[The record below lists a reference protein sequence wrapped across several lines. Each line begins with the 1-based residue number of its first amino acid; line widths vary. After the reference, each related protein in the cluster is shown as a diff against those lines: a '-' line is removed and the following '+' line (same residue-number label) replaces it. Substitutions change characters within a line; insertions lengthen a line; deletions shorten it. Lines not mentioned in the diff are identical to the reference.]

1 LLCQPN
7 RQCLRSRHRPSQPAR
22 SFLRC
27 PAKFRQKARPPHPLP
42 RRRRLALLSQPVLP
56 LTERRR
62 LNRPLIL
69 CATARLAQTLRSAAP
84 VGAQVWQTP
93 PTLTLAQWLAQLAD
107 EALLGGLASLPQA
120 LDPFAERLLWEQVI
134 GAAMTAG
141 DSPLFDIQGMAAS
154 AGEAHALMRQWN
166 LSVVELD
173 CSAETQLFL
182 GWQSEF
188 LRRCQAGQWIDLLG
202 QQLAVIGLIECGQ
215 LPIPS
220 EIQFAGFD
228 RDSPFESRLKNA
240 LRQRGSVVSDLPTG
254 LSAASDQ
261 VQVLAYSDLQTE
273 CEALAEWVA
282 NKLAADPAQRLGVVV
297 PDLAGARDRL
307 AFALEDRLHPALIR
321 PAAAEV
327 SRSFNL
333 SLGRPLADQLL
344 VQAALE
350 LLALAAGSKVEQS
363 RLGVLLN
370 SPCWSAGVSEAD
382 GRARLDAAMRSELNY
397 FTRIPSLLRLGNR
410 LVESEQ
416 LGCAQTLADLTA
428 LQAAAEATGSR
439 KRALADWATHFRAWL
454 KEAAWPGERVL
465 SSHEFQARRA
475 FLETLDS
482 LAALDA
488 VLGKVTQQEA
498 WRRLSQLCRQ
508 RVFQPETRGQPSIQ
522 VLGVLESAGLS
533 FDALWVMGVSD
544 DLWPPA
550 PRPNPLLP
558 AELLRAEQVA
568 HASAEVE
575 LDFANRVQ
583 TRLLRSAP
591 QIIFSYARGDGARL
605 LRASPLLAGLS
616 VNDGVTPKPA
626 SLAWQMAEAAGSEI
640 ESVADAMAP
649 AVAEGEKVSGG
660 TWLLRAQAICP
671 AWGYFQFRLGAE
683 AIEEA
688 VEGLDPRARGTL
700 VHGALEAFWRVTQ
713 DSASLHGYGEPA
725 LRQVIGDAVALALA
739 DFEQQAHQ
747 PLPARFRQLESKRLE
762 RLLDLWLA
770 LEKQREVDFSVLA
783 CEQEA
788 VVEIEKIRVRMFV
801 DRIDQLADG
810 RRVIIDYKTGA
821 TIDTKNWASERI
833 SEPQLPIYAALASRE
848 PVAAVVF
855 AKVLAD
861 KPAFS
866 GIAEQADLLPGV
878 RALGD
883 AREKRFDPERFPDWP
898 AVIEHWQERLH
909 AVALEVR
916 QGVAGVMVADENA
929 LAYCPVL
936 PLLRLA
942 ERQRLLVGLA
952 GEA

>member
-1 LLCQPN
+1 
-7 RQCLRSRHRPSQPAR
+7 
-22 SFLRC
+22 
-27 PAKFRQKARPPHPLP
+27 
-42 RRRRLALLSQPVLP
+42 
-56 LTERRR
+56 

-84 VGAQVWQTP
+84 AGAQVWQTP
-93 PTLTLAQWLAQLAD
+93 PALTLAQWLAQLAD
-107 EALLGGLASLPQA
+107 EALLAGLASLPQA

-134 GAAMTAG
+134 AEAMAAG

-166 LSVVELD
+166 LSFSSDE
-173 CSAETQLFL
+173 CSDETRLFL
-182 GWQSEF
+182 SWQRDF
-188 LRRCQAGQWIDLLG
+188 LQRCAAGQWIDLLG
-202 QQLAVIGLIECGQ
+202 LQLAVIALIECGQ
-215 LPIPS
+215 LQIPP

-228 RDSPFESRLKNA
+228 RDNPLETRLKNA
-240 LRQRGSVVSDLPTG
+240 LRQRGAVVADLPTG
-254 LSAASDQ
+254 LNEVGHALE
-261 VQVLAYSDLQTE
+261 VLAYPDRQAE
-273 CEALAEWVA
+273 CEALADWVA
-282 NKLAADPAQRLGVVV
+282 EQLAANPAQRLGVVV
-297 PDLAGARDRL
+297 PDLAGARDCL
-307 AFALEDRLHPALIR
+307 AFALENRLHPALIR

-327 SRSFNL
+327 SRCFNL
-333 SLGRPLADQLL
+333 SLGRPLADQPV

-350 LLALAAGSKVEQS
+350 LLALAAGGKVEQG
-363 RLGVLLN
+363 RLGALLN

-397 FTRIPSLLRLGNR
+397 FTRIPNLLRLGNR
-410 LVESEQ
+410 LAESDQ
-416 LGCAQTLADLTA
+416 IGCTQTLADLSA
-428 LQAAAEATGSR
+428 LQLAAEASGSR
-439 KRALADWATHFRAWL
+439 KRSLADWAAHFREWL
-454 KEAAWPGERVL
+454 KQAAWPGERNL

-488 VLGKVTQQEA
+488 VLGKVAQQEA

-508 RVFQPETRGQPSIQ
+508 RVFQPETRGRPAIQ

-544 DLWPPA
+544 DVWPPA

-591 QIIFSYARGDGARL
+591 QIIFSYAHGDGARL
-605 LRASPLLAGLS
+605 LRPSPLLAGIS
-616 VNDGVTPKPA
+616 VSDGVPA
-626 SLAWQMAEAAGSEI
+626 KATGLAWQMAETAGADI
-640 ESVADAMAP
+640 EALADALAP

-683 AIEEA
+683 AIEQA

-700 VHGALEAFWRVTQ
+700 VHGALEAFWRVAQ
-713 DSASLHGYGEPA
+713 DSETLQGYSESA
-725 LRQVIGDAVALALA
+725 LQQAISGAVALAIA
-739 DFEQQAHQ
+739 DFEQQTHQ
-747 PLPARFRQLESKRLE
+747 PLPARFRQLESSRLE

-770 LEKQREVDFSVLA
+770 LEKQREEAFSVVA

-788 VVEIEKIRVRMFV
+788 VVEIEKIRVKMFV

-833 SEPQLPIYAALASRE
+833 TEPQLPIYAAIASPM

-883 AREKRFDPERFPDWP
+883 AKEKRFDPELFPDWP
-898 AVIEHWQERLH
+898 AVIKHWHDCLH
-909 AVALEVR
+909 AIALEVR
-916 QGVAGVMVADENA
+916 AGVAGVMVVDENA

-942 ERQRLLVGLA
+942 ERQRLLTGLES
-952 GEA
+952 EA